1 MPAMVTPE
9 FKKAFERLNPEQ
21 MAAVEAI
28 EGPVMVVAGPGTGKT
43 EVLTLRIANIL
54 LKTDTKPENILALT
68 FTESAATNM
77 RKRLAAVI
85 GSPAYKVRIQTFH
98 SFCNDVLQSYPEYFP
113 RIVGSESI
121 TEVEATSIIQE
132 IIKTENLEVL
142 RPWGDPMLYVPD
154 ILRKIEELKR
164 EGLDPEKF
172 KKILKKAKM
181 PEYFK
186 KAEQIK
192 YLRKLEKNQELA
204 LIYEKYQEKLS
215 EKRLYDYSDM
225 ILEVLNALNDGK
237 LKDLKLILQEEH
249 QYILVD
255 EHQDTNNAQNK
266 ILEILSDF
274 HQNPNIFVV
283 GDHKQAIFRFQ
294 GASLENFL
302 YFKKLYPKAKLIELF
317 RNYRST
323 QKILD
328 SAHSLIASET
338 PLKSHAEK
346 GEKIKTASFKSDTLE
361 YCWIAKKISH
371 FAKASRDKK
380 DIAIIYRTNRNAF
393 TIANVLEKEGIS
405 YSIESDED
413 LFADKF
419 VKRFVSLLYA
429 INYYGED
436 IYLVPALHLEELG
449 LDSLETYK
457 LIKKAKDSR
466 KSIYEIL
473 PEKVLAKLQSWIKKS
488 REEDLTQFL
497 ETVFRESSI
506 LDGMLFSRDG
516 EAFLGIERLLDE
528 ARKLSAKTKG
538 VATLAEFVEYLNVL
552 KEHQI
557 FIRRPKVEIKSGAV
571 RLMTAH
577 RAKGLEFDTVFIANA
592 SEKSFGSKTNRDL
605 LPLIPLEDAHQGD
618 SNDDERRLFYVAL
631 TRAKNNLFITRHEN
645 DENGKEILASPF
657 IAEIKEEFREEIPT
671 REFEEKI
678 LSNKKA
684 LFGNPVSKV
693 REIDKEFVSELFYA
707 RPFSVTAL
715 NNYLSCPWKYFY
727 RNLLRIPEFQE
738 KYLIYGTAMH
748 STVEDFFKARLKK
761 EVNKKFLLDS
771 FAGHLESSILRDF
784 EKEEALKKG
793 KESLS
798 LWYDERHTSWILP
811 ARVEYNIRAVD
822 LDGVLLSGKLDK
834 VEFVDE
840 SEVFVTDYKTG
851 QVRSRNF
858 IEGKTR
864 ESNGDMKRQLNFYKI
879 LLDLWDEGR
888 FNMTKGIIEF
898 LEPNESGKIKWEEF
912 IIEKSEVDE
921 LKVTIHKVADEITSF
936 AFWDRYC
943 DEKDCKYCG
952 YRKLLEKMN

>member
-1 MPAMVTPE
+1 MVTPE

-605 LPLIPLEDAHQGD
+605 LPLIPLEDAI
-618 SNDDERRLFYVAL
+618 
-631 TRAKNNLFITRHEN
+631 NL
-645 DENGKEILASPF
+645 
-657 IAEIKEEFREEIPT
+657 
-671 REFEEKI
+671 
-678 LSNKKA
+678 
-684 LFGNPVSKV
+684 
-693 REIDKEFVSELFYA
+693 Y
-707 RPFSVTAL
+707 
-715 NNYLSCPWKYFY
+715 
-727 RNLLRIPEFQE
+727 
-738 KYLIYGTAMH
+738 
-748 STVEDFFKARLKK
+748 
-761 EVNKKFLLDS
+761 
-771 FAGHLESSILRDF
+771 
-784 EKEEALKKG
+784 
-793 KESLS
+793 
-798 LWYDERHTSWILP
+798 
-811 ARVEYNIRAVD
+811 
-822 LDGVLLSGKLDK
+822 
-834 VEFVDE
+834 
-840 SEVFVTDYKTG
+840 
-851 QVRSRNF
+851 
-858 IEGKTR
+858 
-864 ESNGDMKRQLNFYKI
+864 
-879 LLDLWDEGR
+879 
-888 FNMTKGIIEF
+888 
-898 LEPNESGKIKWEEF
+898 
-912 IIEKSEVDE
+912 
-921 LKVTIHKVADEITSF
+921 
-936 AFWDRYC
+936 
-943 DEKDCKYCG
+943 
-952 YRKLLEKMN
+952 